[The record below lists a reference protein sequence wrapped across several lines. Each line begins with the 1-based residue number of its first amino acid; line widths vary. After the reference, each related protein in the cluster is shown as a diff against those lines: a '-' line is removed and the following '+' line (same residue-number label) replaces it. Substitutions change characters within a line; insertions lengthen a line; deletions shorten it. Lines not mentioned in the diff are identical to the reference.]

1 MRRELGQRGCSRRN
15 PVTILT
21 VMTFAAIHPI
31 QIRAQ
36 QTLTAVKDLTIDAT
50 DNNLSVVREVLASPS
65 GTIAVFQPQDMLIR
79 FFSATGASLGT
90 FGRDGEGPGE
100 FRSMG
105 WAGWNGDTLHVE
117 DSGIRRVTFI
127 GPDRKLLR
135 TVPEPVHILAP
146 RAEPDGAPLLGGAA
160 VVGVM
165 ADGTYLL
172 DFFASG
178 SVPAW
183 FPGDAKELSY
193 SLVHVD
199 HEGRFMRV
207 AASLRDK
214 EPWCSW
220 GSPSIAVPLCSHFVT
235 GDPFTPAM
243 ASVSIAHGSSHD
255 TRYHLRVIGSIRGD
269 TVIDRDYDYR
279 AVPIPP
285 RVVDSVRRQLVS
297 RPGLSPPRK
306 AAYRSVPFPRYFP
319 PVVRMLVGM
328 DTSVWL
334 EEPATAP
341 GVHRWRIVDSRG
353 RVLGVT
359 SVPGNVTL
367 KDVRLDAA
375 WGTETD
381 ADGLQSVVRFRV
393 R

>member
-1 MRRELGQRGCSRRN
+1 M
-15 PVTILT
+15 I
-21 VMTFAAIHPI
+21 TFAALHPI

-36 QTLTAVKDLTIDAT
+36 TLTAEKDLTVDAT
-50 DNNLSVVREVLASPS
+50 ANNLSVVRDVLASRS
-65 GTIAVFQPQDMLIR
+65 GIIAVFQPQDMLIR
-79 FFSATGASLGT
+79 FFSSTGVPLGT

-100 FRSMG
+100 FRSMS
-105 WAGWNGDTLHVE
+105 WPGWNGDTLHVE

-135 TVPEPVHILAP
+135 TVPEPVHVLPPAN
-146 RAEPDGAPLLGGAA
+146 RPDGAPLLGGSA

-183 FPGDAKELSY
+183 FRGDARDLGF

-199 HEGRFMRV
+199 RDGRFLSV
-207 AASLRDK
+207 TAPLLRR
-214 EPWCSW
+214 EPRCSW
-220 GSPSIAVPLCSHFVT
+220 GSPPITIPLCAHSVG
-235 GDPFTPAM
+235 GDPFTPAI
-243 ASVSIAHGSSHD
+243 ASVFTAQRSSHD
-255 TRYHLRVIGSIRGD
+255 ARYHLRVIGSMHGD
-269 TVIDRDYDYR
+269 TLIDRDYDYR
-279 AVPIPP
+279 AMPIPSH
-285 RVVDSVRRQLVS
+285 VVDSVRRQLLS
-297 RPGLSPPRK
+297 RRGLSPSRK
-306 AAYRSVPFPRYFP
+306 SEYQSVPFPQYFP
-319 PVVRMLVGM
+319 PVVRILVGM

-341 GVHRWRIVDSRG
+341 DVHRWRIVDSRG
-353 RVLGVT
+353 RVVGLAT
-359 SVPGNVTL
+359 VPGNVTL
-367 KDVRLDAA
+367 MDVGLDAA

-381 ADGLQSVVRFRV
+381 ADGLQSVVRFRI